1 MADAAYA
8 KAAKTV
14 RCAKQR
20 EANIGNMRERCD
32 KAARR
37 FSSAFVQ
44 GISGTGH

>member
-1 MADAAYA
+1 MILADA

-14 RCAKQR
+14 RGAKQV
-20 EANIGNMRERCD
+20 EADIANIGKTCD